1 MNEEKDLL
9 DGVIEELVGN
19 LNTLEDGSKEKSSA
33 IDDIAKL
40 YKLRI
45 DNVKVMIDED
55 DKYNRRVSEDNNFL
69 KEIEFKE
76 QQLAQELEL
85 REKEMELKQK
95 EMELKQK
102 ELDELKNDR
111 YFKTGLAVFELVV
124 TIVAYNAWTNRGFR
138 FEENGTIRSNTFKNI
153 FMRAKKLKM
162 K

>member
-95 EMELKQK
+95 E
-102 ELDELKNDR
+102 LDELKNDR